1 VSLGHRPFYEGNNM
15 NVSVAGRRGGSV
27 LVAYALF
34 ILVGLSA
41 AAPTVLIVEQ
51 MADYG
56 VGRAAIGLT
65 FFTFSAG
72 FVLAGAT
79 SGPLIHRWGTRLAL
93 LGGALAFTVAGV
105 AIAVRP
111 TFWAFVALQ
120 VVAGYGGGLIESVL
134 NAHLAAMP
142 RSITLLNRLHAF
154 FGIGA
159 LIAPT
164 AAAWMLGYTTWP
176 MVILAIT
183 LVGLPLF
190 VAVWFTYPT
199 RATDPL
205 APAGSGRASG
215 AEPGAIARPGGKE
228 PGLLAAV
235 LRQPA
240 VLLGALLL
248 TVYVGLEVAVGNW
261 GYGYLL
267 AESAASV
274 TAASLTMSGY
284 WFGLTAGRFVLS
296 PLATRLGLTKIGLLY
311 LSMLGVAVAIV
322 FSWIAPTAALA
333 APGFIV
339 LGFFLGPI
347 FPTIMAVAP
356 DLTSARLAPT
366 AIGVI
371 NAGSVV
377 GGAGLPWLAGA
388 LGQSLGVWT
397 LLPFALALAGVQ
409 LLVLWGLTARMER
422 TQAAVQPVPA
432 VGEPATARDQAPA

>member
-1 VSLGHRPFYEGNNM
+1 M
-15 NVSVAGRRGGSV
+15 NTLVAGRRGGSV

-41 AAPTVLIVEQ
+41 SAPTVLIVEQ
-51 MADYG
+51 MDDYG
-56 VGRAAIGLT
+56 VGRAVIGLT
-65 FFTFSAG
+65 FITFSAG

-93 LGGALAFTVAGV
+93 LGGGLAFTAGGL
-105 AIAVRP
+105 AIAIRP
-111 TFWAFVALQ
+111 TFWVFIALQ
-120 VVAGYGGGLIESVL
+120 IVAGYGGGLIESVL

-142 RSITLLNRLHAF
+142 RSTTLLNRLHAF

-159 LIAPT
+159 LIAPA

-199 RATDPL
+199 RAADPL
-205 APAGSGRASG
+205 APSGSGATG
-215 AEPGAIARPGGKE
+215 EPGVSAAGKE
-228 PGLLAAV
+228 PGLLATV

-248 TVYVGLEVAVGNW
+248 TIYVGLEVAVGNW
-261 GYGYLL
+261 GYGFLL
-267 AESAASV
+267 VEATAST

-296 PLATRLGLTKIGLLY
+296 PLATRLGLSKIGLLY
-311 LSMLGVAVAIV
+311 LSVYGVTAAIGL
-322 FSWIAPTAALA
+322 SWIAPTVALA
-333 APGFIV
+333 APGFV
-339 LGFFLGPI
+339 LLGFFLGPI

-388 LGQSLGVWT
+388 LGQGIGVWT
-397 LLPFALALAGVQ
+397 LLPFALLLAVVQ
-409 LLVLWGLTARMER
+409 LLVLWRMTVRMER
-422 TQAAVQPVPA
+422 MRTAAHPVAEPHSVPA
-432 VGEPATARDQAPA
+432 PSAPAGEQAPA

>member
-1 VSLGHRPFYEGNNM
+1 M
-15 NVSVAGRRGGSV
+15 NVSVAGRRGSV

-41 AAPTVLIVEQ
+41 GAPTVLIVEQ

-56 VGRAAIGLT
+56 VGRATIGLT

-93 LGGALAFTVAGV
+93 LGGALAFTAAGV

-111 TFWAFVALQ
+111 TFWAFIALQ

-142 RSITLLNRLHAF
+142 RSTTLLNRLHAF

-159 LIAPT
+159 FIAPT

-183 LVGLPLF
+183 LVGLPIF

-199 RATDPL
+199 RAADPL
-205 APAGSGRASG
+205 APAAPGRASEA
-215 AEPGAIARPGGKE
+215 AEPGATARPAGKE

-235 LRQPA
+235 LREPA

-248 TVYVGLEVAVGNW
+248 TVYVGLEIAVGNW

-267 AESAASV
+267 VEPAASV